1 MRDKII
7 LLHHKLE
14 KYWFFSIVFLKF
26 SSIWFSFILVF
37 AGNGWLTSVNPQT
50 NAIGLTTLGT
60 VLSIIII
67 FVNLFFVFVGE
78 YGNKHDE
85 IKENAEKTLAEKFLL
100 EKINSEV
107 FDVCKQKF
115 ESQIQVIKEKRVS
128 FKDIPHVYTSP
139 CVQIERLSISI
150 EKCLIELM
158 SFSSH
163 KFYNGDLRVD
173 VFYNFPLEN
182 ASTWKLSKT
191 ANTPSIS
198 LDRIING
205 ESTFNYL
212 LKSDLSYVFFNSKE
226 DALQKRCYLRETKDR
241 SDEKGKLKGS
251 IACYKLSFG
260 DEEQVYINAVL
271 AITSYNEEFI
281 DEKGY
286 QKKYPKDNNKAKEE
300 IEKATNMLAENIYT
314 NLVINFRHRI
324 GIELCNYY
332 LQFLEDKAKKDD

>member
-1 MRDKII
+1 MKDKLIR
-7 LLHHKLE
+7 LHQKLE
-14 KYWFFSIVFLKF
+14 KYWFASTVFLKF
-26 SSIWFSFILVF
+26 SSIWFSVILVF
-37 AGNGWLTSVNPQT
+37 AGDGWLTFVNSNT
-50 NAIGLTTLGT
+50 NATNLTPLGIGLSIG
-60 VLSIIII
+60 III
-67 FVNLFFVFVGE
+67 VNLFFVFVGE

-85 IKENAEKTLAEKFLL
+85 VKENAEKTIAEKFLL

-107 FDVCKQKF
+107 FDVCKHKF
-115 ESQIQVIKEKRVS
+115 ESQILVIKDKRVT
-128 FKDIPHVYTSP
+128 FKDIPHVYTNP
-139 CVQIERLSISI
+139 CDQIERISNSI

-163 KFYNGDLRVD
+163 KFSNGDLRVD

-191 ANTPSIS
+191 ANAPSIS

-212 LKSDLSYVFFNSKE
+212 LKSDLPYVFFNSKA

-241 SDEKGKLKGS
+241 LDEKGKLKGS

-271 AITSYNEEFI
+271 SISSYNEEFI
-281 DEKGY
+281 VEKGY
-286 QKKYPKDNNKAKEE
+286 HKKHPKDNNKAQEE
-300 IEKATNMLAENIYT
+300 IDKATNMLAENIYT
-314 NLVINFRHRI
+314 NLVINFKHRI
-324 GIELCNYY
+324 GVELCNYY
-332 LQFLEDKAKKDD
+332 LQFLEDKVKRE